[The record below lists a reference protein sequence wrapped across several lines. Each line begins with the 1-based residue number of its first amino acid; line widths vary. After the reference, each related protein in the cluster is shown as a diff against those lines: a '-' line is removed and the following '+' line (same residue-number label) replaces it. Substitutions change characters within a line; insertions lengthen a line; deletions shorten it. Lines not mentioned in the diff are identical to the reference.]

1 VAIETALCPACGGA
15 DVRADAHGAGVS
27 ALCGA
32 CGLRFAVPMRA
43 ADAAWYEASAVYAAR
58 HDPSSAPPLRR
69 LDWAAQRFF
78 ARHPWP
84 GAVLDLGC
92 SSGDFLVHAAARGWL
107 VRGREL
113 TRRGAALAR
122 ARHGESA
129 IDEADALA
137 PWPTDWRAAH
147 DAAVAFEL
155 LEHLADPLGALRHL
169 ATAVRPGGLV
179 AASVPRLDRR
189 PALFDPVID
198 APPHHLTLWTPRAL
212 EALFHRAGLVDVA
225 LEARPLRPQDLY
237 LHRSWALARAGRA
250 RPSRALDLATK
261 AACVARAALARASGR
276 ARGHTLFGCGRV
288 REGAGPAR

>member
-1 VAIETALCPACGGA
+1 MAIETALCPACGGA

-147 DAAVAFEL
+147 NAAVAFEPDDFAAEVVAL
-155 LEHLADPLGALRHL
+155 GFGGGGRGLGA
-169 ATAVRPGGLV
+169 GGGV
-179 AASVPRLDRR
+179 AGA
-189 PALFDPVID
+189 AG
-198 APPHHLTLWTPRAL
+198 
-212 EALFHRAGLVDVA
+212 EAGGEQHDGGREQGAGSERTV
-225 LEARPLRPQDLY
+225 Q
-237 LHRSWALARAGRA
+237 HGR
-250 RPSRALDLATK
+250 
-261 AACVARAALARASGR
+261 R
-276 ARGHTLFGCGRV
+276 ARGAAAKV
-288 REGAGPAR
+288 